1 MANRTEAAKQGLPT
15 LTAKVRLPSGEIVDH
30 YDASY
35 SLHES
40 YTRRSGNGGSRKTP
54 PVPLDA
60 SVLRW
65 HRLQDDITYTFILSL
80 GYWKSKPVEVRV
92 SRGIAVPDTV
102 VFEMEDDPDN
112 QPPNPTVNIP
122 VPQGQDGQ

>member
-1 MANRTEAAKQGLPT
+1 M

-35 SLHES
+35 YLDQSHE
-40 YTRRSGNGGSRKTP
+40 TATGSGGAENCSGRT
-54 PVPLDA
+54 LDA

-65 HRLQDDITYTFILSL
+65 HRLQDENTYTFILSL
-80 GYWKSKPVEVRV
+80 GNWKSKPVEVRV
-92 SRGIAVPDTV
+92 SQGIAVPDTV

-112 QPPNPTVNIP
+112 QPHNPTVTTP
-122 VPQGQDGQ
+122 VPRDGNGQ